1 MHLWVRERFQSFEGK
16 EKEKKERTSGEEM
29 RDEVEEV
36 VEVLDEDSAMNDD
49 DTQLSSERFL
59 EVVKDGRTAVLLWML
74 KMGVECGWKKDLKSF
89 NKIHSTTYM

>member
-1 MHLWVRERFQSFEGK
+1 VRERFQSFEGK

-49 DTQLSSERFL
+49 DTKLSSERFGGG
-59 EVVKDGRTAVLLWML
+59 ERWSHCSAAVDVKDG
-74 KMGVECGWKKDLKSF
+74 C
-89 NKIHSTTYM
+89 